1 MKLCDGN
8 ILINHSTHTVS
19 LRFPTTNSERK
30 VSGYNIIHSAKK
42 SEERKTDTS
51 LGKIAHKK
59 VQSSLLLFSLTVM
72 KNSNLIWKNVYQ
84 RILM

>member
-51 LGKIAHKK
+51 VG
-59 VQSSLLLFSLTVM
+59 
-72 KNSNLIWKNVYQ
+72 
-84 RILM
+84 